1 MSNQDAVTILFADV
15 CRSTQLFEQY
25 GDVKAREII
34 SNVLSAL
41 TQVTKKHGGAVVK
54 TIGDEIMATL
64 PTATAGVLAGCD
76 MQRRVASDLTLARY
90 SIMIRV
96 GLHYGSVLREDNDVF
111 GDAVNVAARMAGLA
125 KGQQIVTTQSTVQ
138 DFDASDNLEVRSLG
152 KTRVKGKLMPIEIV
166 DVLWQEDTSNVTTV
180 SAALKVD
187 DLPAR
192 AHMTL
197 RYGDRTIELRDL
209 SPPFTM
215 GRDRQNDLIIDDEWV
230 SRNHASIEFR
240 KGFFILVD
248 RSTNGTYLT
257 TDGDDELRVHRDEVL
272 LRKSGVISL
281 GQMASQRETGNL
293 LYFSTASGER

>member
-1 MSNQDAVTILFADV
+1 MSNQDTLTILFADV
-15 CRSTQLFEQY
+15 CRSTQIFEQY

-34 SNVLSAL
+34 STCLSAL
-41 TQVTKKHGGAVVK
+41 TQVVTKHGGYVVK
-54 TIGDEIMATL
+54 TIGDEIMCTL

-76 MQRRVASDLTLARY
+76 MQRRVASDLTLSRY
-90 SIMIRV
+90 SIAIRV
-96 GLHYGSVLREDNDVF
+96 GLHFGNVLKEDGDVF

-125 KGQQIVTTQSTVQ
+125 KQQQIVTTQSTVK
-138 DFDASDNLEVRSLG
+138 DMDDADLEVRSLG

-180 SAALKVD
+180 SAALKID

-192 AHMTL
+192 ATLKL
-197 RYGDRTIELRDL
+197 RYGDRSIELRDM

-240 KGFFILVD
+240 KGFFILID

-257 TDGDDELRVHRDEVL
+257 TDGDEELRVHRDEVH
-272 LRKSGVISL
+272 LRKAGVISL
-281 GQMASQRETGNL
+281 GQMASNRDEESL
-293 LYFSTASGER
+293 LYFEC